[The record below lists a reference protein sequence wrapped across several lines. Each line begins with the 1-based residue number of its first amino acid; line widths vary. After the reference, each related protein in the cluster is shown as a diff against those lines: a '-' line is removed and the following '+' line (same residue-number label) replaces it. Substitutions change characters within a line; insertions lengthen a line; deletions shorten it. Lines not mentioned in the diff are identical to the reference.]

1 MVEYWPNK
9 QGIQLNNE
17 VARLFLTT
25 KQKFNHNLVNTTH
38 TQLYIDILDN
48 SSRHKLFSSILTQLE
63 LIILD
68 IIELDLSTNHIKLLN
83 YRILCDLNQK
93 SLNNFIKILKFKNSS
108 IKFTDQPEYF
118 YSRKLLLEH
127 RLILEHLLI
136 YLTFGSS
143 YVSCQSFAFN
153 SQKTPKKHVA
163 ILLENL
169 IIQVSN
175 SVIFMLFESLKSL
188 SNILNFLIDNKLC
201 NSIFMSTRSLALF
214 RNNLIWQNIIYFYI
228 IQPRIIYN
236 GRYQIW
242 LINSSGIHTKYIH
255 ISRLNDLPKL
265 STIKLFSI
273 FLIEIQDLILPKIEK
288 FLLIFSR
295 IIFYIVIHILGNSAI
310 FIIRIV
316 TSSLYRTNK

>member
-25 KQKFNHNLVNTTH
+25 KKKFSHNLVNTTH

-48 SSRHKLFSSILTQLE
+48 SSRHKLFSTILTQLE
-63 LIILD
+63 LLILD

-83 YRILCDLNQK
+83 YKILCDLNQK
-93 SLNNFIKILKFKNSS
+93 SLNSFITMLELKNNS
-108 IKFTDQPEYF
+108 IKFIDQPEYF
-118 YSRKLLLEH
+118 YSRRLLLEH

-153 SQKTPKKHVA
+153 NQKTPRKHVA

-169 IIQVSN
+169 IIQVGN
-175 SVIFMLFESLKSL
+175 SVIFMVFESLKSL
-188 SNILNFLIDNKLC
+188 SNIIDFFIHNQLC

-214 RNNLIWQNIIYFYI
+214 HNNLIWQNIIYFYI
-228 IQPRIIYN
+228 TQPRIIYN

-242 LINSSGIHTKYIH
+242 LINSSGIDTKYIH

-265 STIKLFSI
+265 STPKLLSI

-288 FLLIFSR
+288 FLLVLSKILL
-295 IIFYIVIHILGNSAI
+295 YILIHILGNSAI
-310 FIIRIV
+310 FIIRII
-316 TSSLYRTNK
+316 TSSLYGVKK

>member
-25 KQKFNHNLVNTTH
+25 KQKFSHNLVNTTN
-38 TQLYIDILDN
+38 TQLYTDILDN
-48 SSRHKLFSSILTQLE
+48 SSRHKLFSTILVQLE
-63 LIILD
+63 LLILD

-83 YRILCDLNQK
+83 YKILCDLNQK
-93 SLNNFIKILKFKNSS
+93 SLNSFIKMLRFKNNP
-108 IKFTDQPEYF
+108 IKFIDQPEYF
-118 YSRKLLLEH
+118 YSRRLLSEH

-143 YVSCQSFAFN
+143 YVTCQSFIFN
-153 SQKTPKKHVA
+153 NQKTPKKHVA

-169 IIQVSN
+169 IIHVSN

-188 SNILNFLIDNKLC
+188 SNILDFLIHHQLC
-201 NSIFMSTRSLALF
+201 NPIFTSTRSLALF
-214 RNNLIWQNIIYFYI
+214 RNSLIWQNITYFYI
-228 IQPRIIYN
+228 TQPRIIYN

-242 LINSSGIHTKYIH
+242 LINSGIQTKYIH

-265 STIKLFSI
+265 STLKLLSI
-273 FLIEIQDLILPKIEK
+273 FLIEIQDLLLPKIEN
-288 FLLIFSR
+288 FLLILSR
-295 IIFYIVIHILGNSAI
+295 ILLYILIHILGNSAI
-310 FIIRIV
+310 FIIRII
-316 TSSLYRTNK
+316 TSNLYGIKK

>member
-25 KQKFNHNLVNTTH
+25 KQKFRHNLVNTTN
-38 TQLYIDILDN
+38 TQLYTDILDN
-48 SSRHKLFSSILTQLE
+48 SSRHKLFSTILVQLE
-63 LIILD
+63 LLILD

-83 YRILCDLNQK
+83 YKILCDLNQK
-93 SLNNFIKILKFKNSS
+93 SLNSFIKMLRFKNNP
-108 IKFTDQPEYF
+108 IKFIDQPEYF
-118 YSRKLLLEH
+118 FSRRLLSEH

-143 YVSCQSFAFN
+143 YVTCQSFIFN
-153 SQKTPKKHVA
+153 NQKTPKKHVA

-169 IIQVSN
+169 IIHVSN

-188 SNILNFLIDNKLC
+188 SNILDFLIHHQLC
-201 NSIFMSTRSLALF
+201 NSIFTSTRSLALF
-214 RNNLIWQNIIYFYI
+214 RNSLIWQNITYFYI

-242 LINSSGIHTKYIH
+242 LINSNGIQTKYIH

-265 STIKLFSI
+265 STLKLLSI
-273 FLIEIQDLILPKIEK
+273 FLIEIQDLLLPKIEN
-288 FLLIFSR
+288 FLLILSR
-295 IIFYIVIHILGNSAI
+295 ILLYILIHILGNSAI
-310 FIIRIV
+310 FIIRII
-316 TSSLYRTNK
+316 TSSLYGIKK